1 MKDRADEGLNQA
13 TEQGRRLMESAREAA
28 ERAGSYAQAS
38 VSRLS
43 GRAQDVAG
51 DLVDDARAKVERFT
65 GRDIEAWTTDLRR
78 FVQERPL
85 QAMLVTVAVGY
96 VLGKILKR
104 A

>member
-1 MKDRADEGLNQA
+1 MKDRMDEGLNLS
-13 TEQGRRLMESAREAA
+13 EQGRRLVEGTRDAA

-38 VSRLS
+38 VTRLS

-51 DLVDDARAKVERFT
+51 ELVDDARAQVQRLT
-65 GRDIEAWTTDLRR
+65 GRDIEAWTSDVRR

-85 QAMLVTVAVGY
+85 QAVLVTMAIGY

>member
-1 MKDRADEGLNQA
+1 MKDRMDETVNQA
-13 TEQGRRLMESAREAA
+13 AEQGRRLVENARDVA

-43 GRAQDVAG
+43 GRAQNVAEE
-51 DLVDDARAKVERFT
+51 LVDDARVQVQRLT
-65 GRDIEAWTTDLRR
+65 GRDIDAWTRDLKR

-85 QAMLVTVAVGY
+85 QAVLATVVIGY

-104 A
+104 S